1 MSRYPEQLATERLIL
16 RPPSPDDAPGV
27 LDAVTASYAELHRWM
42 DWAKAPYGID
52 EARAFCAAAR
62 TAFEDGEEFATLM
75 TLPGHGRIIGS
86 AGLVARDMAV
96 PSFEIG
102 YWIHTAHAGQG
113 YVTEAARALARLAFE
128 GLGSRRIEIRM
139 DENNRRSCA
148 VAERLGFEWE
158 ATLKAHR
165 RDNLGQLVATRLY
178 AMFDGS
184 QLATARG

>member
-86 AGLVARDMAV
+86 AGLIARDMAV

-102 YWIHTAHAGQG
+102 YWIQTAHAGQG
-113 YVTEAARALARLAFE
+113 YVTEAVRTLARLAFE
-128 GLGSRRIEIRM
+128 GLGSRRVEIRM
-139 DENNRRSCA
+139 DENNRRSWA

-158 ATLKAHR
+158 ATLKSHR
-165 RDNLGQLVATRLY
+165 RDNLGQLVGTRLY
-178 AMFDGS
+178 AMFNGS
-184 QLATARG
+184 RLTTAEG